1 MKDQVEK
8 LNGKIFCYCIS
19 CKALTDHSTYNK
31 KHEGLILRCSECG
44 LIRTVSFDELLEI
57 LEDDKRIEQINNTDT
72 IEVFINGKK
81 TVFVREGKKEE
92 EIMGQNGN

>member
-1 MKDQVEK
+1 MKDEVEK

-19 CKALTDHSTYNK
+19 CKALMDHSTYNK

-57 LEDDKRIEQINNTDT
+57 LEPSSQAQCLLDRM
-72 IEVFINGKK
+72 
-81 TVFVREGKKEE
+81 
-92 EIMGQNGN
+92 EI